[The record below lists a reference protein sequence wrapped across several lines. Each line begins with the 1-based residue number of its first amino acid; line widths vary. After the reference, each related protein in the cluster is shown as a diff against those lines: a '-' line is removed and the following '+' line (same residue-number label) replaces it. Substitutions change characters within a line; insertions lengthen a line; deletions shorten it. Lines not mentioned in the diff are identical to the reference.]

1 MRSLEAIEKRWMRK
15 KRLRF
20 EVGDSVEVHV
30 RIVEGDRERIQLF
43 NGVVLARRHQ
53 GLSETF
59 TVRRIVQ
66 GEGVER
72 VFPVNSPRVVKV
84 VVRKRGKVRRAK
96 LHFLRDRVGRATRLV
111 ERIGVKLP
119 TEGDAESL
127 AEEAELKAAEEAAKE
142 KPEAKAEDKPA
153 EKKAESKKSEP
164 ASEKPKK

>member
-20 EVGDSVEVHV
+20 EVGDTVEVHV
-30 RIVEGDRERIQLF
+30 RIVEGERERIQLF
-43 NGVVLARRHQ
+43 NGVVIARRHQ

-119 TEGDAESL
+119 SEGDAESL
-127 AEEAELKAAEEAAKE
+127 AEDAELKAAEEAAKGKSE
-142 KPEAKAEDKPA
+142 GKKSGDKPA
-153 EKKAESKKSEP
+153 EKKKSE
-164 ASEKPKK
+164 ASPDKPRK